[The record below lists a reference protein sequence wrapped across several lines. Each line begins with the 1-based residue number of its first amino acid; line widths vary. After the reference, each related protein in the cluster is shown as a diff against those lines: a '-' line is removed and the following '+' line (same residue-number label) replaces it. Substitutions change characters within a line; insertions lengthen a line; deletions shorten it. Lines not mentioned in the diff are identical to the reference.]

1 MTFARTQLCGLWTYH
16 RALNFTFLVSFEK
29 MNLLKLIDA
38 SHSVSILYFSGSYPV
53 SSEYDEECGG
63 IGVPAFSGS
72 DERRRGKDVRVYSEE
87 IPENYS
93 TDGENLWHNHGSDDS
108 DGRKGRLPPL
118 KAVTLNADAKG
129 TFDSQSTDPRGAN
142 ITPRKASRGREPSIP
157 ESASGSEPGE
167 IR

>member
-1 MTFARTQLCGLWTYH
+1 M
-16 RALNFTFLVSFEK
+16 FLASFEK
-29 MNLLKLIDA
+29 MNLLKLSDTSYSI
-38 SHSVSILYFSGSYPV
+38 SILHFPGSYPV

-63 IGVPAFSGS
+63 IGVPAFSGFP

-87 IPENYS
+87 VPENFS

-108 DGRKGRLPPL
+108 DGRKGRLPPI

-129 TFDSQSTDPRGAN
+129 TFDSSSTDPRAN